1 MKNERIKNW
10 EQTKEQLKKEFPD
23 SMKDDLLYELE
34 KDQELLKRL
43 QEKLNKN
50 KHEIRKWLS
59 LMG

>member
-1 MKNERIKNW
+1 MKGLTIGNKRRNI
-10 EQTKEQLKKEFPD
+10 KKEFPNLTED
-23 SMKDDLLYELE
+23 E
-34 KDQELLKRL
+34 ELLTRL